1 MRQSGMHKIENLS
14 IIIRVFFVLAKSAL
28 FQRLTPKCQEMAFF
42 PKNPMMNSF
51 VSQREGGLGEG
62 RASWLVTF
70 DVINPYTNKPTATR
84 KREKKHGG
92 RRSVPPPPKGSPP
105 GK

>member
-1 MRQSGMHKIENLS
+1 MRRPGMYKIENLS
-14 IIIRVFFVLAKSAL
+14 TNFRGFFVLAKSAL

-51 VSQREGGLGEG
+51 DSQREGGLGEG

-70 DVINPYTNKPTATR
+70 DVIILPPYKPTVTR
-84 KREKKHGG
+84 KREKN
-92 RRSVPPPPKGSPP
+92 V
-105 GK
+105 